1 MLREKLNMVIDSNPK
16 SIIEGV
22 SIVQKSGQ
30 VTVIEK
36 VSVKISHE
44 IATVQSIP
52 NPMQVITEVPL
63 MAEVKPLP
71 LITEVPLMAEVKP
84 LPLITEVPL
93 MAEVK
98 PLPLITE
105 VPLMTEVK
113 PLPLITEV
121 PLMTEVKPLPLITE
135 VPLMAEVKP
144 LPLITEVPLMAEVKP
159 LPLITEVPLMAEVK
173 PLPLITEVPLMAEV
187 KPLSPKPHPDS
198 TQLQEEEYVE
208 DFMVDDSYSPSMF
221 ARKFNT
227 RHEENLTLALTVF
240 GPADDTSDASSLGV
254 LEFRSQKKPKTI

>member
-1 MLREKLNMVIDSNPK
+1 LLREKLNIIIDSNPK

-22 SIVQKSGQ
+22 SIVQKCGQ

-52 NPMQVITEVPL
+52 NPIQVITEVPL

-71 LITEVPLMAEVKP
+71 LMAEVKPLLLMAEVKP
-84 LPLITEVPL
+84 LPLITEVLL

-105 VPLMTEVK
+105 VL
-113 PLPLITEV
+113 
-121 PLMTEVKPLPLITE
+121 
-135 VPLMAEVKP
+135 LMAEVKP
-144 LPLITEVPLMAEVKP
+144 LPLITEVLLMAEVNP
-159 LPLITEVPLMAEVK
+159 LPRITEVPV
-173 PLPLITEVPLMAEV
+173 MAEV
-187 KPLSPKPHPDS
+187 KPLSPKPLPDT
-198 TQLQEEEYVE
+198 TQLQEEEYDE

-254 LEFRSQKKPKTI
+254 LEFRSQKKPKTIQGVLVNEDNLLQRQNSSKTTEEKNSRKFNRALSDFFLTPD